1 MELSRD
7 WWISSLAADVYSC
20 FVCMEDKL
28 PRWRD
33 YPLKPGMRRHY
44 VDFLMTWCDR
54 FHLNTIAKHLAV
66 LLLDMVFDSYDVSV
80 DNACLICAGCLLLAG
95 KNV

>member
-1 MELSRD
+1 
-7 WWISSLAADVYSC
+7 
-20 FVCMEDKL
+20 MEDKL

-33 YPLKPGMRRHY
+33 SPLKPGMRRHY
-44 VDFLMTWCDR
+44 IDFLMTWCDR

-95 KNV
+95 KNDMKNV